1 MTSGDSVFSCIKQQE
16 IPEEAARH
24 TPQYSP
30 APPPPPQLKQQEDL
44 CAKIAAL
51 EGKIKKLEERDA
63 ITSALIE
70 GFKAEVK
77 TAQRRADELERNASG
92 WQKTIETL
100 SAAMGQFKEETSAL
114 RMRTGSVEE
123 TLRRFDLSNSSS
135 ISLSVALLEGR
146 LKNLEAGLANELK
159 ERFLTLDA
167 AFRETSGKAG
177 LAQET
182 AMGSARR
189 VEKLEERAAR
199 LPYLENRLNSYEG
212 KLERLYDLDALS
224 QSLKSSV
231 EGMENNFNTSMHES
245 ASLSGEHKKICSDFE
260 SLSRQVKHF
269 AALFNQLRTELSFL
283 MPKKQESFGD

>member
-1 MTSGDSVFSCIKQQE
+1 MTSGDSVFSCIKKQD

-30 APPPPPQLKQQEDL
+30 APTPPPQPKQQEDL
-44 CAKIAAL
+44 YAKIAAL
-51 EGKIKKLEERDA
+51 EVKIKKLEERDA
-63 ITSALIE
+63 IVSALIE

-77 TAQRRADELERNASG
+77 AAQRRADDLERNAAESR
-92 WQKTIETL
+92 KTTETL
-100 SAAMGQFKEETSAL
+100 AAALGQFKEEVSAL
-114 RMRTGSVEE
+114 RTRTGSVEE

-135 ISLSVALLEGR
+135 ISLSVALLKGR
-146 LKNLEAGLANELK
+146 LKNLEVGLAHELK
-159 ERFLTLDA
+159 ERFLALDA
-167 AFRETSGKAG
+167 AFRETASKVG

-182 AMGSARR
+182 AVGSARR

-224 QSLKSSV
+224 QSLKLSV
-231 EGMENNFNTSMHES
+231 EGMENNFNTSMQET
-245 ASLSGEHKKICSDFE
+245 ASLSGEHKKISSDFE
-260 SLSRQVKHF
+260 SLSREVNHF

-283 MPKKQESFGD
+283 MPKKQESIGG